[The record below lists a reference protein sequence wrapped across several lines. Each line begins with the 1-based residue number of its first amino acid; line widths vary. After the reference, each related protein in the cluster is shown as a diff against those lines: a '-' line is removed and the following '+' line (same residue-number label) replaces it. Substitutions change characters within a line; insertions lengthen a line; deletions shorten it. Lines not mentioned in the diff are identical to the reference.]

1 MRRIECRPR
10 EGWQDAVASQGLV
23 FPVTTKDDG
32 SVVPYWY
39 ESAHY
44 SFTMAEVDAL
54 EDTTAELHAMCL
66 AAAEHIVARDRFADL
81 GITDPAVVRAV
92 RESWSA
98 QPPSLYSRFDLR
110 YDGDDGRT
118 AKLLEYNADTPTML
132 LESAIC
138 QWYWLQ
144 DTRPEL
150 DQWNSLHERLVEA
163 WQKMRARLSHGPVH
177 FVYAECDES
186 GEDYMTSSYVAETAE
201 QAGLSPV
208 VLPVEK
214 IGWHAASGWFVDL
227 DQARMRTV
235 FKLYPWE
242 WLVAEDF
249 GPHALAAFDRTQW
262 IEPIWKM
269 LLSNKALLAILWEL
283 YPGHPN
289 LLPAYLDGPRDL
301 KDYVAK
307 PLLGREGASIRIV
320 TGGEHFEQPGD
331 YGQEGYVYQEFSP
344 LPAFPGGDGGGRAV
358 LGSWLVAGEPAGLGI
373 RESDGLVT
381 DTYARFV
388 PHVIDG

>member
-1 MRRIECRPR
+1 MRRVECRPR
-10 EGWQDAVASQGLV
+10 DGWQKAVESQGLV
-23 FPVTTKDDG
+23 FPTTVEEDG
-32 SVVPYWY
+32 SIVPYWY
-39 ESAHY
+39 ESAY
-44 SFTMAEVDAL
+44 YALTMAEVDAL

-81 GITDPAVVRAV
+81 GITDPAVVRAI
-92 RESWSA
+92 RESWAA

-132 LESAIC
+132 LESSIC

-163 WQKMRARLSHGPVH
+163 WQRMRVRFSHGPVH
-177 FVYAECDES
+177 FVYADSDET
-186 GEDYMTSSYVAETAE
+186 GEDLMTSAYVAETAE
-201 QAGLSPV
+201 QAGLTPV
-208 VLPVEK
+208 QLAIEQV
-214 IGWHAASGWFVDL
+214 GWHEASKWFVDL
-227 DQARMRTV
+227 DQTRMRTV

-242 WLVAEDF
+242 WLVIEDF
-249 GPHALAAFDRTQW
+249 GAPALQTFDRTQW

-283 YPGHPN
+283 YPDHPN
-289 LLPAYLDGPRDL
+289 LLPAYLDGPRDM

-307 PLLGREGASIRIV
+307 PLLGREGASIQII
-320 TGGEHFEQPGD
+320 TGGERFEQPGE
-331 YGQEGYVYQEFSP
+331 YGEEGYVYQAFSP
-344 LPAFPGGDGGGRAV
+344 LPSFPGGDGGGRAV
-358 LGSWLVAGEPAGLGI
+358 LGSWLVAGEPAGLGV